1 VPFGSGAGEVD
12 LYIKPSV
19 FRADVAADESPH
31 AAAIL
36 AAQQRPLAATALQEK
51 STTPAWKTIPSWA
64 LIGTEDM
71 VLPPAEQVF
80 MTHRAHAKTT
90 KVKAAHLSMV
100 THPSLVT
107 KIILRAVA
115 ATR

>member
-1 VPFGSGAGEVD
+1 
-12 LYIKPSV
+12 
-19 FRADVAADESPH
+19 
-31 AAAIL
+31 
-36 AAQQRPLAATALQEK
+36 
-51 STTPAWKTIPSWA
+51 
-64 LIGTEDM
+64 M

-80 MTHRAHAKTT
+80 MTQRAHSKTT

-107 KIILRAVA
+107 RIILRAVA